1 MRDNRFNGVGGGMN
15 CRIGCILIFFGLYGY
30 LFHSLGFISFGL
42 DFLVIEV
49 NLSGLIKYL
58 SY

>member
-15 CRIGCILIFFGLYGY
+15 CRIGCILLFFGLYGF
-30 LFHSLGFISFGL
+30 LFQSLGCICSGFDL
-42 DFLVIEV
+42 MVCEV
-49 NLSGLIKYL
+49 NLSGKIKYL